1 MTDRELIRK
10 TEEFL
15 KRKFEASAYLNEHP
29 EAKAYRIEHTY
40 RVANIG
46 REIAEKEG
54 FDETEMVIACLLH
67 DIAYCEEFGED
78 GWKEHGRRSA
88 RIARP
93 FLEELGLPESRVNDI
108 CYGIA
113 IHVDE
118 KADFPGENTPF
129 ALSVGDA
136 DNIDRFDAYRIHEAL
151 NRDSFLQMSY
161 EEKNEYLG
169 KRLSRLRE
177 LRTIPF
183 GTKTAD
189 ELWRSR
195 LDFYI
200 VFFQKLAD
208 QLERSK
214 SVIQNKEN

>member
-1 MTDRELIRK
+1 MMNRDLVEK
-10 TEEFL
+10 TEAFL
-15 KRKFEASAYLNEHP
+15 KQEFEDAVSLNKHP
-29 EAKAYRIEHTY
+29 EAKAYRIEHSY

-46 REIAEKEG
+46 REIAVKEG

-67 DIAYCEEFGED
+67 DVAYCEEFGED

-93 FLEELGLPESRVNDI
+93 FLEGLGLPENRINEI

-118 KADFPGENTPF
+118 KADFPGEKTAF

-151 NRDSFLQMSY
+151 NHDSFLHGQ
-161 EEKNEYLG
+161 G
-169 KRLSRLRE
+169 ACGFRL
-177 LRTIPF
+177 P
-183 GTKTAD
+183 
-189 ELWRSR
+189 
-195 LDFYI
+195 
-200 VFFQKLAD
+200 
-208 QLERSK
+208 
-214 SVIQNKEN
+214 

>member
-1 MTDRELIRK
+1 MLNRELVRK
-10 TEEFL
+10 TEAFL
-15 KRKFEASAYLNEHP
+15 KQKFEDAAYLKERP

-46 REIAEKEG
+46 REIAVKEG

-67 DIAYCEEFGED
+67 DVAYCEAFGKD

-88 RIARP
+88 QIARP
-93 FLEELGLPESRVNDI
+93 FLEGLDLPETRINEI

-151 NRDSFLQMSY
+151 DRDSFLQMSF
-161 EEKNEYLG
+161 EEKKEYLG

-177 LRTIPF
+177 LREIPF

-189 ELWRSR
+189 ELWKSR
-195 LDFYI
+195 LDFYM
-200 VFFQKLAD
+200 VFLQKLSD

-214 SVIQNKEN
+214 SVIDD

>member
-1 MTDRELIRK
+1 MLNTELVKK

-15 KRKFEASAYLNEHP
+15 KRKFEDAVYLNEHP
-29 EAKAYRIEHTY
+29 EAKAYRIEHSY

-46 REIAEKEG
+46 REIAAKEG

-88 RIARP
+88 KIARP
-93 FLEELGLPESRVNDI
+93 FLKELGIAEDRINDI

-113 IHVDE
+113 FHVDE

-136 DNIDRFDAYRIHEAL
+136 DNINRFDAYRIHEAL
-151 NRDSFLQMSY
+151 NRDSFLEMSY
-161 EEKNEYLG
+161 EEKTGYLG
-169 KRLSRLRE
+169 KRLSRLSE
-177 LRTIPF
+177 LRDIRF

-200 VFFQKLAD
+200 VFFRKLAD
-208 QLERSK
+208 QMARSR
-214 SVIQNKEN
+214 SVTEE